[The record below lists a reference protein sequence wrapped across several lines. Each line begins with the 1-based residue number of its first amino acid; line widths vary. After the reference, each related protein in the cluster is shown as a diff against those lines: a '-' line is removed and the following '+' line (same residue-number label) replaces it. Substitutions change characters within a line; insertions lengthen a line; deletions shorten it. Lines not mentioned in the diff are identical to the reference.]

1 MRYLVAYSADSGGRC
16 ALALGRLF
24 GATGD
29 VRLVVCTITPTTWGY
44 PSAARVDA
52 EYAEFLAG
60 HAAKALDEARRLL
73 GDDVDAEFVAR
84 AARTPTD
91 GILELVEELSA
102 GMVVLGSGQGGPLG
116 RFTVGSVTN
125 KLLHGAPVPVA
136 LAPRGHRPSRR
147 ARLQR
152 VSCGFVDPE
161 YSAGALAT
169 AVELAQRHKVP
180 LRLVTGLVRDRQ
192 MYPSLVGYHAERLVE
207 EQWRSDAAGAQQA
220 ALAGLPAGVEA
231 SAEIVDG
238 TSWEDALDA
247 VHWEEGE
254 ILVIGSGRM
263 GLGRI
268 FLGSNASRIIR
279 SAPVPTMVAPGRP
292 AP

>member
-1 MRYLVAYSADSGGRC
+1 MKYLVAYSADSGGRA
-16 ALALGRLF
+16 ALALGRLL
-24 GATGD
+24 GTTGD
-29 VRLVVCTITPTTWGY
+29 ARLVVCTITPATWGY

-60 HAAKALDEARRLL
+60 HAAKALDEARQFL
-73 GDDVDAEFVAR
+73 GDDVDAEYVSR
-84 AARTPTD
+84 AARSPTD
-91 GILELVEELSA
+91 GVLELVEELPA
-102 GMVVLGSGQGGPLG
+102 GLVVLGSGHGGPLG

-125 KLLHGAPVPVA
+125 KMLHGSPVPVA

-161 YSAGALAT
+161 YSAAALAT
-169 AVELAQRHKVP
+169 AVEMAQRHQVP

-192 MYPSLVGYHAERLVE
+192 MYPSLVGYHSERLVD
-207 EQWRSDAAGAQQA
+207 EQWKADAAQAQQA
-220 ALAGLPAGVEA
+220 ALAGLPAGVDA

-268 FLGSNASRIIR
+268 FLGSNASKIIR